1 MAVTVKVLKLTNTSA
16 VVKVSGTDGTGTIAL
31 ATDLLP
37 TNQVVSGTPKV
48 SIGYAQ
54 WNISPGASDT
64 ITVTRNSVNILHLFQ
79 NAGEL
84 DMSGNGGYTD
94 NTEEA
99 SNISVTITGTGDLY
113 LTLRKTEGY
122 VTKIE
127 PEFYGQYDNP
137 AAVGS

>member
-1 MAVTVKVLKLTNTSA
+1 MATVKIIKVTNNLA
-16 VVKVSGTDGTGTIAL
+16 VAKVSGTGSGTVTL

-37 TNQVVSGTPKV
+37 ANQVISGTPKV

-64 ITVTRNSVNILHLFQ
+64 ITVTRNSVGVLHLFQ

-84 DMSGNGGYTD
+84 DMSGNGGYLD

-99 SNISVTITGTGDLY
+99 SDIVVNIVGTGDLY